1 MRQKGAAA
9 RKKTTGKVEEM
20 INDIMMI
27 SNAVTWTL

>member
-1 MRQKGAAA
+1 MRQKGAAPC
-9 RKKTTGKVEEM
+9 KKTTGKVEEM